1 MEKALFC
8 KYGDVPLN
16 THCICNVNMGGSRQ
30 IRGCPLNPT
39 CPKKPHTLRLLII
52 NNKQAFAHHIIPG
65 PLLQEL
71 LALSYTCDDGNDA
84 DGGDDDDGD
93 DDGGGTGDG
102 GSE

>member
-30 IRGCPLNPT
+30 IR
-39 CPKKPHTLRLLII
+39 LLI
-52 NNKQAFAHHIIPG
+52 NKQAPFAHHIIPG

-71 LALSYTCDDGNDA
+71 LALSYTCDDGDDA

-93 DDGGGTGDG
+93 DDGCGTGDG